1 MYFDNISSNNK
12 LHNQTV
18 HPIILRENQGIH
30 TESQTTTH
38 IINKPD
44 SNVFTFFFWI
54 TFLSVISLVLV
65 TVFQKLVR
73 VKVRGLSI
81 LPVSQIP
88 CRNCKF
94 FAQNQYLK
102 CAVRPFTVLTAQ
114 AADCSDYCGKHESY
128 WQTDCAGEVKHGSL
142 MECNTM
148 KCKAGQAF
156 WGCER

>member
-1 MYFDNISSNNK
+1 MYFDNISSNSK
-12 LHNQTV
+12 LHQRIL
-18 HPIILRENQGIH
+18 HPIILRDDRGIH
-30 TESQTTTH
+30 TESPTTTH

-65 TVFQKLVR
+65 KVSQKLVR
-73 VKVRGLSI
+73 IKVKDLSI

-94 FAQNQYLK
+94 FSKNQYLK

-114 AADCSDYCGKHESY
+114 AADCSDYCGKHKSD
-128 WQTDCAGEVKHGSL
+128 WQTDGAVEVQHES
-142 MECNTM
+142 
-148 KCKAGQAF
+148 
-156 WGCER
+156 